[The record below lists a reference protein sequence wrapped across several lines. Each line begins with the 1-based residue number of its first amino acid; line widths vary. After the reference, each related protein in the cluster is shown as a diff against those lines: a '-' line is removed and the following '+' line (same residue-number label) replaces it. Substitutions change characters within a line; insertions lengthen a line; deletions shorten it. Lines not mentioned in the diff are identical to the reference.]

1 MGLSFLSAKGIRS
14 HRDYLYICCIIPRCN
29 ILRLQEEFDKPYF
42 ERLVSFVKSEY
53 GRAHVLPPGHLIFHV
68 FNSCPFEKVKV
79 VILGQDPYPT
89 PGQYYGICFSVPEGV
104 AIPGSLVN
112 IFSGNLD
119 RWVAQGVFSLNS
131 VLTVRAHE
139 TGSHRNMGW
148 ETFTDAVIKK
158 LSDEREH
165 LVFMLWGA
173 YAKEKAALI
182 DRSKH
187 LILTTVH
194 PSPRSAEYGFFGCKH
209 FSKANNYLRSKGIDR
224 LVERPGTYNTPFT
237 PQPNNA
243 KSPKQGSSGKT
254 SAKAEVMF
262 LTFFRENVSVSVS
275 PKRRATRQT

>member
-1 MGLSFLSAKGIRS
+1 MNGVQTRFKCKLDVKRCKRFVFPPSSLLPRSNALKTKAIRYFQTDRTLTRIVS
-14 HRDYLYICCIIPRCN
+14 PP
-29 ILRLQEEFDKPYF
+29 LQEEFDKPYF

-53 GRAHVLPPGHLIFHV
+53 GRANVLPPGHLIFHV

-79 VILGQDPYPT
+79 VILGQDPYPN

-104 AIPGSLVN
+104 AIPGSLAN
-112 IFSGNLD
+112 IFKEIHRDLGKPIPTSGNLD
-119 RWVAQGVFSLNS
+119 RWVAQGVFSMNS

-182 DRSKH
+182 DSSKH

-194 PSPRSAEYGFFGCKH
+194 PSPRSAEYGFFGCRH
-209 FSKANNYLRSKGIDR
+209 FSKANDYLRSKGIEEIDW
-224 LVERPGTYNTPFT
+224 
-237 PQPNNA
+237 
-243 KSPKQGSSGKT
+243 
-254 SAKAEVMF
+254 
-262 LTFFRENVSVSVS
+262 
-275 PKRRATRQT
+275 

>member
-1 MGLSFLSAKGIRS
+1 MKALCLIFPDGYGAFFF
-14 HRDYLYICCIIPRCN
+14 ICQRHTQSQRLFVHLLHHTQMQHPMKVKIEESWRQ
-29 ILRLQEEFDKPYF
+29 RLQEEFDKPYF

-104 AIPGSLVN
+104 AIPGLLVN
-112 IFSGNLD
+112 IFREIHQDLGKPIPTSGNLD

-194 PSPRSAEYGFFGCKH
+194 PSPRSVEYGFFGCKH
-209 FSKANNYLRSKGIDR
+209 FSKANNYLRSKGIEEIDW
-224 LVERPGTYNTPFT
+224 
-237 PQPNNA
+237 
-243 KSPKQGSSGKT
+243 
-254 SAKAEVMF
+254 
-262 LTFFRENVSVSVS
+262 
-275 PKRRATRQT
+275 

>member
-1 MGLSFLSAKGIRS
+1 MKVKIEESWRQ
-14 HRDYLYICCIIPRCN
+14 
-29 ILRLQEEFDKPYF
+29 RLQEEFDKPYF

-53 GRAHVLPPGHLIFHV
+53 GRANVLPPGHLIFHV

-79 VILGQDPYPT
+79 VILGQDPYPN

-104 AIPGSLVN
+104 AIPGSLAN
-112 IFSGNLD
+112 IFKEIHRDLGKPIPTSGNLD
-119 RWVAQGVFSLNS
+119 RWVAQGVFSMNS

-182 DRSKH
+182 DSSKH

-194 PSPRSAEYGFFGCKH
+194 PSPPFRRIRF
-209 FSKANNYLRSKGIDR
+209 LRLQALQQGQR
-224 LVERPGTYNTPFT
+224 LFT
-237 PQPNNA
+237 EQ
-243 KSPKQGSSGKT
+243 
-254 SAKAEVMF
+254 
-262 LTFFRENVSVSVS
+262 RH
-275 PKRRATRQT
+275 